1 MLFLFE
7 TKKKGIIS
15 VDANIVEGQ
24 LQLYSANVTD
34 LGKRE
39 VKDLESVARTLLAA
53 EGKFEAG
60 IRDLRDYK

>member
-15 VDANIVEGQ
+15 VEANIVGGE
-24 LQLYSANVTD
+24 LQMYSANVTD

-53 EGKFEAG
+53 EEQTE
-60 IRDLRDYK
+60 IRNYK